1 MLTPAVSDIQQVVAE
16 YYEISMLDM
25 LSRRRGRAVARPR
38 QIAMYLARH
47 LTILSLPE
55 IGRRFDRDHTTVC
68 HAVNMV
74 DFLMRHDDAVAKMVD
89 DLRHQLEHPNQGVLA
104 LHGPQ

>member
-1 MLTPAVSDIQQVVAE
+1 
-16 YYEISMLDM
+16 
-25 LSRRRGRAVARPR
+25 
-38 QIAMYLARH
+38 MYLARH

-55 IGRRFDRDHTTVC
+55 IGRRFDRDHTTVY

-74 DFLMRHDDAVAKMVD
+74 DFLMRHDNAVAKMVD
-89 DLRHQLEHPNQGVLA
+89 DMRHQLEHPNQGVLA